1 MTCVKIFR
9 NSYQII
15 LGTILI
21 ITTFVSCKKTFD
33 ILPEDKLDHQ
43 QVYQNVYDADAAVIA
58 IYGKLLSLADRI
70 VILNE
75 LQGDLMDVTPNADR
89 YLQEINLHNV
99 SVNNP
104 YANPRPFYE
113 LIVDCN
119 DVLNNL
125 NIMLASKRINQT
137 DYDIRYSTVGGIRSW
152 LYLEL
157 GILFGNIPYVT
168 SPMDN
173 IDEVNNPNNYP
184 RLSFDQL
191 LDSLIQFT
199 ESLPYKDLMP
209 SNISLMTSINGYST
223 SKFFIPIRCLLGDLY
238 LWKGE
243 YTQAATHYHIVM
255 NYADILYPDM
265 NSEQWYETYKVAW
278 TANLYGANWVNIF
291 SQPYGERY
299 SNYEIIWDLP
309 FDQNFLP
316 TNPFIKLFDN
326 SVGDYL
332 LKPSTLAIQNWNNQT
347 RNDHTPGD
355 YRGVNASWKWS
366 AGAPIVNK
374 FTAYFDPLQPFVT
387 NGKWILYRAALLHLR
402 YAEAA
407 NRDHHQKLAYA
418 LLNVGIGTEYDPVY
432 DTTGVGGGQSRD
444 VTNIQ
449 QSFGPPYDFDARFG
463 NYPFYRGPWHR
474 NIGIRG
480 RVSLPPDYIDST
492 KYYDM
497 SSPDIDKPIIDEQGL
512 TLTLENDLI
521 DEDALEMAFEG
532 NRWPDLLRI
541 ALRRE
546 KEQAGSGVAF
556 LQSHI
561 AAKFT
566 SAGDAADA
574 AMVSARLADPKNW
587 YLPFKWQ

>member
-1 MTCVKIFR
+1 MTIR
-9 NSYQII
+9 NLQGMHKLITGII
-15 LGTILI
+15 LLAIGWT
-21 ITTFVSCKKTFD
+21 SCKKTFD
-33 ILPEDKLDHQ
+33 VLPQDNLDYQ
-43 QVYQNVYDADAAVIA
+43 QMYQNVYDADAAVTA
-58 IYGKLLSLADRI
+58 IYGKLLSLADKI

-75 LQGDLMDVTPNADR
+75 LQGDLMDVTPNSDP
-89 YLQEINLHNV
+89 YLRQLNLHQATAD
-99 SVNNP
+99 NP
-104 YANPRPFYE
+104 YINPRPFYE

-119 DVLNNL
+119 DVLYNL
-125 NIMLASKRINQT
+125 NQMLAGKRISQA

-157 GILFGNIPYVT
+157 GMLYGNIPYVT
-168 SPMDN
+168 SPMAS

-209 SNISLMTSINGYST
+209 SDISLNTSVNGYST

-243 YTQAATHYHIVM
+243 YTQAATEYHIVM
-255 NYADILYPDM
+255 NYADVLYPAM

-278 TANLYGANWVNIF
+278 TANINGANWVNIF

-309 FDQNFLP
+309 FDQNFSP

-326 SVGDYL
+326 IAGSYL
-332 LKPSTLAIQNWNNQT
+332 LKPSALAIQNWDNQT
-347 RNDHTPGD
+347 RTDHTPGD
-355 YRGVNASWKWS
+355 FRGLNASWKWS
-366 AGAPIVNK
+366 AGMPIINK
-374 FTAYFDPLQPFVT
+374 FTAYFNPLQPFAT
-387 NGKWILYRAALLHLR
+387 NGKWILYRAAMLHLR

-418 LLNVGIGTEYDPVY
+418 LLNVGIGTEYDPAY

-463 NYPFYRGPWHR
+463 NYPFYRGAWHR
-474 NIGIRG
+474 NVGIRG

-497 SSPDIDKPIIDEQGL
+497 SSSGIDKPIIDETGL
-512 TLTLENDLI
+512 TLTLENNI
-521 DEDALEMAFEG
+521 VDEDALELAFEG

-546 KEQAGSGVAF
+546 KEQAGSGAAF

-561 AAKFT
+561 AAKFQA
-566 SAGDAADA
+566 AGDAADA
-574 AMVSARLADPKNW
+574 AMVSARLADPQNW